1 MSVFFS
7 DTDSFI
13 SDLEYQPSGSTE
25 KWTQHS
31 ALMSNSYV
39 ENLEGESA
47 YWHASMF
54 EIGARRKGEIVLIVL
69 TSTSEKRYVILKY
82 CYTWTPVYSE
92 IVGNSEVVNQ
102 VYSLSVKTSTE
113 SIYSC
118 HRTSW
123 VL

>member
-47 YWHASMF
+47 YWNASMF
-54 EIGARRKGEIVLIVL
+54 EIGARRKGESVLIVL
-69 TSTSEKRYVILKY
+69 RSTSEKCYVILKY
-82 CYTWTPVYSE
+82 CYNWTPVYSE
-92 IVGNSEVVNQ
+92 TVGNSEVVNQ
-102 VYSLSVKTSTE
+102 VYTHSVKTST
-113 SIYSC
+113 
-118 HRTSW
+118 
-123 VL
+123 

>member
-47 YWHASMF
+47 YWNASMF
-54 EIGARRKGEIVLIVL
+54 QIGAPRKGENVLRAA
-69 TSTSEKRYVILKY
+69 SEKHYVLLKY
-82 CYTWTPVYSE
+82 CYNWTPVYSE
-92 IVGNSEVVNQ
+92 IVGNSAFVNQ
-102 VYSLSVKTSTE
+102 VYTHSVKTSTQ
-113 SIYSC
+113 SIQNC
-118 HRTSW
+118 PRTW

>member
-47 YWHASMF
+47 YWNASMF
-54 EIGARRKGEIVLIVL
+54 EIGAQRKGESVFKSFKSCKWKVVCTTEVLL
-69 TSTSEKRYVILKY
+69 
-82 CYTWTPVYSE
+82 
-92 IVGNSEVVNQ
+92 
-102 VYSLSVKTSTE
+102 
-113 SIYSC
+113 
-118 HRTSW
+118 
-123 VL
+123 

>member
-47 YWHASMF
+47 YGNASMF
-54 EIGARRKGEIVLIVL
+54 KIGAQRRGEGILIVL
-69 TSTSEKRYVILKY
+69 TYVSEKHYIVLKY
-82 CYTWTPVYSE
+82 CYNWTPVYSE
-92 IVGNSEVVNQ
+92 IVGNFRSCEPGVH
-102 VYSLSVKTSTE
+102 SLSKSLHLKY
-113 SIYSC
+113 I
-118 HRTSW
+118 
-123 VL
+123 

>member
-47 YWHASMF
+47 YWNASMF
-54 EIGARRKGEIVLIVL
+54 EIGARSKGETVWIVL
-69 TSTSEKRYVILKY
+69 TSTSERCYVEAQ
-82 CYTWTPVYSE
+82 CCCNQTPVCSGIALSGEPSVHSFSE
-92 IVGNSEVVNQ
+92 DLHEKQI
-102 VYSLSVKTSTE
+102 
-113 SIYSC
+113 
-118 HRTSW
+118 
-123 VL
+123 

>member
-47 YWHASMF
+47 YWNASMF
-54 EIGARRKGEIVLIVL
+54 QIGAPRKGESVLRVL
-69 TSTSEKRYVILKY
+69 RAASEKHYVLLKY
-82 CYTWTPVYSE
+82 CYNWTPVYSE
-92 IVGNSEVVNQ
+92 IVGNSAFVNQ
-102 VYSLSVKTSTE
+102 VYTHSVKTSTQ
-113 SIYSC
+113 SIQNC
-118 HRTSW
+118 PRTW